1 MPGSLGVEAILEAM
15 QVYALANDLGHGLR
29 SPRFGM
35 AAGETPML
43 WRYRGQITQ
52 QHKLMELEVHIQR
65 VEREAGQVTIRGDA
79 SLWVDRLRIYEV
91 KNAAVAILEA
101 KE

>member
-1 MPGSLGVEAILEAM
+1 
-15 QVYALANDLGHGLR
+15 
-29 SPRFGM
+29 
-35 AAGETPML
+35 ML

-52 QHKLMELEVHIQR
+52 QHKLMELEVDLQR
-65 VEREAGQVTIRGDA
+65 VEQNAGQVTLRGDA
-79 SLWVDRLRIYEV
+79 SLWVDSLRIYEV